1 MWQSLEILGITLNFG
16 RYFNTLNLKQV
27 PSKTKTFFK
36 KLKHHFLVESI
47 KIENKTF
54 PYKTVL
60 PESNVKTTRVGST
73 KLSYY
78 KERNLGS
85 IYFMFFEHFFPVYIK
100 SWFNV
105 PTTEEGAF
113 SLHNDIFVIFQI
125 SKVLGKSFLKKWN

>member
-1 MWQSLEILGITLNFG
+1 MSLLLKTVVGIFKIVLCLRDQHVFMWQSLEILGINLN
-16 RYFNTLNLKQV
+16 YFNTLNLKQV

-60 PESNVKTTRVGST
+60 PESNVKTTRMGST

-85 IYFMFFEHFFPVYIK
+85 IYFMFFEHFFSV
-100 SWFNV
+100 
-105 PTTEEGAF
+105 
-113 SLHNDIFVIFQI
+113 
-125 SKVLGKSFLKKWN
+125 